1 MIALT
6 LAMFGLLVPN
16 RGFSQMD
23 SEMSVNVRDTPLRG
37 VLEMIA
43 ARTGL
48 SLVLAQDPSVNV
60 NLNQTGVTP
69 RQLLDYLA
77 RDQQIEYTISGTQL
91 IVTKR
96 FLGGNIGDSHLLHLR
111 YAPASDISAKIKTV
125 MGGDEK
131 ILVDERE
138 NNLVFLGSRASF
150 EKIKSL
156 AAMFDVAPKQIL
168 IEGLIVETSHNFI
181 RQLGVSMAGY
191 GSRTTNPGPNN
202 PNAAFKTV
210 LSGINSKTLEI
221 RLNAAETNGDAKVI
235 SRPKVTTLNNKAA
248 TIQSGITFFVK
259 TLSNVLTTDIP
270 AQRGGVGTLGGAGVP
285 GAGGLGVGGLGA
297 VAGGVTSLQAG
308 LNLDILPILVGDDEI
323 KLNVDINNST
333 SDVGSSVDGIPG
345 ILKNSAN
352 TTVIVRDKQT
362 AVIAGLIKQNKAK
375 TSGGVPFLQDIPLLG
390 LLFKS
395 HEVIDQNNELV
406 IFLTP
411 TIGNPENMKTDSYV
425 GGENESDLEATNR
438 EPANKNRLPEMAPQN
453 QIRR

>member
-1 MIALT
+1 
-6 LAMFGLLVPN
+6 
-16 RGFSQMD
+16 
-23 SEMSVNVRDTPLRG
+23 
-37 VLEMIA
+37 
-43 ARTGL
+43 
-48 SLVLAQDPSVNV
+48 
-60 NLNQTGVTP
+60 
-69 RQLLDYLA
+69 
-77 RDQQIEYTISGTQL
+77 
-91 IVTKR
+91 
-96 FLGGNIGDSHLLHLR
+96 
-111 YAPASDISAKIKTV
+111 
-125 MGGDEK
+125 
-131 ILVDERE
+131 
-138 NNLVFLGSRASF
+138 
-150 EKIKSL
+150 
-156 AAMFDVAPKQIL
+156 
-168 IEGLIVETSHNFI
+168 
-181 RQLGVSMAGY
+181 MAGY
-191 GSRTTNPGPNN
+191 GSRTTNPGPTN

-210 LSGINSKTLEI
+210 LTGINAKTLEI

-270 AQRGGVGTLGGAGVP
+270 AQRGGGAAIGGGGVP
-285 GAGGLGVGGLGA
+285 GAGGLGT

-411 TIGNPENMKTDSYV
+411 TIGNPENARTESYV
-425 GGENESDLEATNR
+425 GAESESDLEAANR

>member
-1 MIALT
+1 
-6 LAMFGLLVPN
+6 
-16 RGFSQMD
+16 
-23 SEMSVNVRDTPLRG
+23 
-37 VLEMIA
+37 
-43 ARTGL
+43 
-48 SLVLAQDPSVNV
+48 
-60 NLNQTGVTP
+60 
-69 RQLLDYLA
+69 
-77 RDQQIEYTISGTQL
+77 
-91 IVTKR
+91 
-96 FLGGNIGDSHLLHLR
+96 
-111 YAPASDISAKIKTV
+111 
-125 MGGDEK
+125 
-131 ILVDERE
+131 
-138 NNLVFLGSRASF
+138 
-150 EKIKSL
+150 
-156 AAMFDVAPKQIL
+156 
-168 IEGLIVETSHNFI
+168 
-181 RQLGVSMAGY
+181 MAGY

-210 LSGINSKTLEI
+210 LTGINAKTLEI

-270 AQRGGVGTLGGAGVP
+270 AQRSGVGAVGGAGGVGGVGGVG
-285 GAGGLGVGGLGA
+285 GAGGLGT

-333 SDVGSSVDGIPG
+333 SDLGSSVDGIPG

-411 TIGNPENMKTDSYV
+411 TIGNPENTKTDSYV
-425 GGENESDLEATNR
+425 GGESESELEAASR
-438 EPANKNRLPEMAPQN
+438 EPANSIPHPEMAPQG